1 MTSAELVLSYESARW
16 RARGAGV
23 DVTHA
28 ELRGLEQLV
37 EDALAVEG
45 AARRVHLRFD
55 TASLPV
61 WLRQYHTHY
70 CNYVLTVPARSAV

>member
-1 MTSAELVLSYESARW
+1 VSPAELVLSYERAHW

-23 DVTHA
+23 DVRHA

-45 AARRVHLRFD
+45 AARRVHVRFD

-70 CNYVLTVPARSAV
+70 CNYVLTLPERSAS

>member
-1 MTSAELVLSYESARW
+1 MVLDYIDGRW

-28 ELRGLEQLV
+28 ELAGLDRLIET
-37 EDALAVEG
+37 ALANDG
-45 AARRVHLRFD
+45 APLRVHVRFD
-55 TASLPV
+55 TDTLPH

-70 CNYVLTVPARSAV
+70 CNYTLNLGRSPT